1 MFERKEPFQWKIP
14 ILILT
19 GILVLSG
26 GIYIGV
32 KTRKVEEKPAFNNET
47 INEKNEETG
56 SNTDSGN
63 NHESTGVIEEIVTDA
78 ATGVKDAV
86 TEAGTIL
93 EDAGRGVEDLFS
105 GNAEEQMTDSTLE
118 QTMPR

>member
-1 MFERKEPFQWKIP
+1 MKKCK
-14 ILILT
+14 LALV
-19 GILVLSG
+19 GLLLVLSM
-26 GIYIGV
+26 GV
-32 KTRKVEEKPAFNNET
+32 LVACG
-47 INEKNEETG
+47 NEKNEETG

-86 TEAGTIL
+86 TEGGTIL

>member
-1 MFERKEPFQWKIP
+1 MKKCK
-14 ILILT
+14 LALV
-19 GILVLSG
+19 GLLLVLSM
-26 GIYIGV
+26 GV
-32 KTRKVEEKPAFNNET
+32 LVACG
-47 INEKNEETG
+47 NEKNEETG

-78 ATGVKDAV
+78 ATDVKDAV

>member
-1 MFERKEPFQWKIP
+1 MKKCK
-14 ILILT
+14 LALV
-19 GILVLSG
+19 GLLLVLSM
-26 GIYIGV
+26 GV
-32 KTRKVEEKPAFNNET
+32 LVACG
-47 INEKNEETG
+47 NEKNEETG

-78 ATGVKDAV
+78 A

>member
-1 MFERKEPFQWKIP
+1 MKKCK
-14 ILILT
+14 LALV
-19 GILVLSG
+19 GLLLVLSM
-26 GIYIGV
+26 GV
-32 KTRKVEEKPAFNNET
+32 LVACG
-47 INEKNEETG
+47 NEKNG

>member
-1 MFERKEPFQWKIP
+1 MNYRNCLKILCS
-14 ILILT
+14 ISVVCLCCT
-19 GILVLSG
+19 CMGVLVACG
-26 GIYIGV
+26 
-32 KTRKVEEKPAFNNET
+32 
-47 INEKNEETG
+47 NEKNEETG

>member
-1 MFERKEPFQWKIP
+1 MKKCK
-14 ILILT
+14 LALV
-19 GILVLSG
+19 GLLLVLSM
-26 GIYIGV
+26 GV
-32 KTRKVEEKPAFNNET
+32 LVACG
-47 INEKNEETG
+47 NEKNEETG

-93 EDAGRGVEDLFS
+93 EDAGRGGEDLFS

>member
-1 MFERKEPFQWKIP
+1 MKKCK
-14 ILILT
+14 LALV
-19 GILVLSG
+19 GLLLVLSM
-26 GIYIGV
+26 GV
-32 KTRKVEEKPAFNNET
+32 LVACG
-47 INEKNEETG
+47 NEKNEETG

-63 NHESTGVIEEIVTDA
+63 NHESTGVIEEIVTDV

>member
-1 MFERKEPFQWKIP
+1 MKKCK
-14 ILILT
+14 LALV
-19 GILVLSG
+19 GLLLVLSM
-26 GIYIGV
+26 GV
-32 KTRKVEEKPAFNNET
+32 LVACG
-47 INEKNEETG
+47 NEKNEETG

-63 NHESTGVIEEIVTDA
+63 NHESTGVIEE
-78 ATGVKDAV
+78 
-86 TEAGTIL
+86 IL

>member
-1 MFERKEPFQWKIP
+1 MKKCK
-14 ILILT
+14 LALV
-19 GILVLSG
+19 GLLLVLSM
-26 GIYIGV
+26 GV
-32 KTRKVEEKPAFNNET
+32 LVACG
-47 INEKNEETG
+47 NEKNEETG

-63 NHESTGVIEEIVTDA
+63 NHES
-78 ATGVKDAV
+78 TGVKDAV